1 MSHKQ
6 PIIPSVPLELWR
18 PLYSAAEQFRK
29 NAPWQWMDDC
39 NVFGV
44 QSKHSKQTLYG
55 CVMGSA
61 GQTFGLAIYRGA
73 EGLGMFLALQNGD
86 VEPEDET
93 IHMRQNSLLA
103 ELTSKKYLEDFD
115 LEIVNK
121 LGLRPKGKNSWPLFR
136 SMLPDH
142 SPWPISE
149 LEALATLDVF
159 EALKIYSKKIE
170 NDPEF
175 DIAHG
180 DSKIAVYKNKSGTWI
195 PTWKPITTL
204 MEEPIET
211 LLQKPEP
218 LNELLVQKLRSQNLR
233 PGSVWE
239 AAVFYLP
246 SLIFDADRP
255 YYPKAC
261 ALVEEKTGYCIGV
274 EIVRP
279 EIDPLS
285 KLRDLALERMAH
297 FGYKPSA
304 FRIQSPE
311 LLVGLETL
319 KEALKI
325 DIEMDQL
332 ESMPEL
338 VEALYKN
345 SLKNEEA
352 VRY

>member
-1 MSHKQ
+1 
-6 PIIPSVPLELWR
+6 
-18 PLYSAAEQFRK
+18 
-29 NAPWQWMDDC
+29 MDDC
-39 NVFGV
+39 DVFGV
-44 QSKHSKQTLYG
+44 RSKHSKETLYG

-73 EGLGMFLALQNGD
+73 EGLGMYLALENGA
-86 VEPEDET
+86 VSPEDNT

-103 ELTSKKYLEDFD
+103 ELTNKRYLEDFD
-115 LEIVNK
+115 LEIVKK

-136 SMLPDH
+136 SMIPDH
-142 SPWPISE
+142 APWPISE
-149 LEALATLDVF
+149 SEALAILDVF
-159 EALKIYSKKIE
+159 EALVLYSKKVEEDPSFDFSHGE
-170 NDPEF
+170 N
-175 DIAHG
+175 
-180 DSKIAVYKNKSGTWI
+180 KIAVFKKTGSV
-195 PTWKPITTL
+195 WKPLFKSITTL
-204 MEEPIET
+204 IKEPLESLI
-211 LLQKPEP
+211 QSPAP
-218 LNELLVQKLRSQNLR
+218 LNEVLLQKLRSQDLR
-233 PGSVWE
+233 VGSVWE

-274 EIVRP
+274 EIIRP
-279 EIDPLS
+279 EIDPPS
-285 KLRDLALERMAH
+285 KLRNLALERMAH

-319 KEALKI
+319 KDALKI

-338 VEALYKN
+338 VDALYKY

-352 VRY
+352 IRY